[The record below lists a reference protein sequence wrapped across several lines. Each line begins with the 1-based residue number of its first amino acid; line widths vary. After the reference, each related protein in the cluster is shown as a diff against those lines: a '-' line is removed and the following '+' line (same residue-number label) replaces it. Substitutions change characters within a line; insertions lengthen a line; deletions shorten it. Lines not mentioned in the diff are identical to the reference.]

1 MARQQSTLASGCAT
15 GCDLPEALFCIIA
28 FQIKHLPQRA
38 LSGYVPVV
46 SQGFLFAAFQ
56 YAPFCHEAKERLQH
70 IDGGGVRGTT
80 LSDRSTQRRTP
91 EETQHPRP
99 RCCCMR
105 SEYRMSILSSLT
117 FYFHTNAHMSAS
129 GLRTLPLVWA
139 LLVLQSCTLGL
150 SAHTSPSK
158 LL

>member
-1 MARQQSTLASGCAT
+1 MFPSFHKGSCLQ
-15 GCDLPEALFCIIA
+15 
-28 FQIKHLPQRA
+28 HLTVQ
-38 LSGYVPVV
+38 YV
-46 SQGFLFAAFQ
+46 
-56 YAPFCHEAKERLQH
+56 PFCHEAKERLQH

-105 SEYRMSILSSLT
+105 SEYRMSILPSLT

-129 GLRTLPLVWA
+129 GLRTLSLVWA
-139 LLVLQSCTLGL
+139 LLVLQTFTLGL
-150 SAHTSPSK
+150 SALPAAVVYCRPVPYEHIRPRVNSPESF
-158 LL
+158 